1 MVGLKSI
8 LVTDENNV
16 LFNDAINTFYLGL
29 NGSTRRDRS
38 AITVF
43 VRLFLFS
50 CCLLVVVVLF
60 C

>member
-8 LVTDENNV
+8 LVKDENNV

-38 AITVF
+38 AIPVF

-50 CCLLVVVVLF
+50 FGYWLLLLLF